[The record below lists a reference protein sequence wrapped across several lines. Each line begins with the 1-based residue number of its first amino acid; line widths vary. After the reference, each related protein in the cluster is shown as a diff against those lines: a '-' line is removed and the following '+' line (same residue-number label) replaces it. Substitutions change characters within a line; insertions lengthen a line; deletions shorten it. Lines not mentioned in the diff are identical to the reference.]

1 MSPKLT
7 ARLAGACEMLEGATS
22 AYGQVWILGKLVT
35 FDNAAV
41 TAASIV
47 SHPRLVWFGAA
58 LSVAGVLFHIA
69 WAFLMYQLL
78 KPVNRPLATL
88 ASFVI
93 VVGCAVQALTAVL
106 YVAPLLILQA
116 GGTLGGFTT
125 PQLQDL
131 ALVFL
136 QLNSAAFDTYLA
148 FFGLWCVLIG
158 ILIFKSTFLPRI
170 IGVLLT
176 ISGLGWMIFLLPPLA
191 HQLFSFIAAA
201 SAVGELPLEL
211 WLLIMGV
218 NAQRWH
224 EQARTATSPVII

>member
-22 AYGQVWILGKLVT
+22 AYGQVAIQGQLVR

-41 TAASIV
+41 TAANIM
-47 SHPRLVWFGAA
+47 SHSRLVWFGGA

-69 WAFLMYQLL
+69 WAFLMYQVL

-88 ASFVI
+88 AGFVI
-93 VVGCAVQALTAVL
+93 VVGCAVQAVTAVL

-116 GGTLGGFTT
+116 GGTLGAFTV

-136 QLNSAAFDTYLA
+136 NLNNAAFDTYLA
-148 FFGLWCVLIG
+148 FFGLWCVLTG

-170 IGVLLT
+170 LGVLVT
-176 ISGLGWMIFLLPPLA
+176 ISGLGWMMFLLPPLA
-191 HQLFSFIAAA
+191 HRMFPFIAAA
-201 SAVGELPLEL
+201 SAIGELPLQL

-224 EQARTATSPVII
+224 EQARVAAPAIT